1 MIVLGFTQRLY
12 LINCFARNI
21 AVWSWTLSGHLN
33 FYECPIIVR
42 RFASRYVRALRW
54 ASWWRLYGT
63 VTEGV
68 SEMLNNW
75 IGYFS
80 LVSDQ

>member
-1 MIVLGFTQRLY
+1 MIVLGFKQHLY
-12 LINCFARNI
+12 LINFFAKKI
-21 AVWSWTLSGHLN
+21 AVWGWTLPGHMN
-33 FYECPIIVR
+33 FNGCPFIVR
-42 RFASRYVRALRW
+42 RYASRYVRALRW